1 MAPNISYPI
10 TIACEYY
17 LHPEP
22 LTMTTNK
29 PPEQETPPKEI
40 LDFIA
45 ALVRA
50 LNTARLYATDHE
62 LFKKNIE
69 EAHTALGKA
78 LANSGSLFLGCA
90 KDTLFLDGTFYQA
103 EDTHFQKFLE
113 FFHALRISHVLFDK
127 GITSQELES
136 FLALLAGA
144 RQGQGDEVSEALA
157 RENINHVKLG
167 FLDYTVFSTIQMA
180 ATQLA
185 QSSDE
190 EAMWRLLILQ
200 PEAAGAVSL
209 DPETAERLKRLSE
222 DKDELKR
229 LILKM
234 DSDMKEGKET
244 AASSQR
250 GTLLGNFI
258 KNLGDTLASIAPEKR
273 DQLALHVG
281 NILESL
287 EPQLKIQILG
297 SIPPDGTG
305 AKEGDFL
312 QEIFQDISD
321 SELVRLL
328 ADALKDSGANS
339 QSFNNLFQRALAR
352 YAEPGL
358 LLPVIRQ
365 EMYKATTEFQPGRLS
380 HWQHLEELCL
390 QQQESEQLNAQ
401 YQKEIESLAASL
413 QLKAPMGEDEEMAR
427 LLRTMAPE
435 PLIAAKARLIID
447 LLRHPPAPQVKAMI
461 PHLLE
466 SLGDIMRQFLSRE
479 KFKAVGTLLR
489 AVSIIL
495 THLPD
500 EVSARKTM
508 NAQLSA
514 QEVEEVIKDLMK
526 DCSTY
531 ESKETAAIDAISQ
544 VFPEK
549 TVGFLMDVF
558 IDLEADE
565 GPQAHWL
572 STALA
577 SLGPRL
583 SRILSQRLQDAPAQ
597 ALPRLLD
604 LVALSSDKQL
614 GMAVESLL
622 DHQNQEI
629 RIKAINTLGHLRAD
643 RSVPRLEQILV
654 QKGLLRSKKTKAF
667 QLAAAEAMAKIGT
680 EEARKALQRVA
691 SEGSG
696 DLQTFCQELI
706 RPSGSEHDSTTQ
718 E

>member
-1 MAPNISYPI
+1 MRVLLASF
-10 TIACEYY
+10 
-17 LHPEP
+17 H
-22 LTMTTNK
+22 LTMVTDK
-29 PPEQETPPKEI
+29 PPEHETPPKEI
-40 LDFIA
+40 LDFVA
-45 ALVRA
+45 SLMRA

-69 EAHTALGKA
+69 EAHTALESA

-90 KDTLFLDGTFYQA
+90 KDTLFLEGTFYQA

-113 FFHALRISHVLFDK
+113 FFHALRISHVLFNK

-144 RQGQGDEVSEALA
+144 RQGQGDEISEALA
-157 RENINHVKLG
+157 RENILHVKLG

-190 EAMWRLLILQ
+190 ESMWRLLILQ
-200 PEAAGAVSL
+200 PEAAGTVSL
-209 DPETAERLKRLSE
+209 DPETVERLKRLAE
-222 DKDELKR
+222 DEEELKR
-229 LILKM
+229 LILQM

-305 AKEGDFL
+305 AKESDFL

-321 SELVRLL
+321 SELVHLL

-339 QSFNNLFQRALAR
+339 QCFNNLFQRALAR
-352 YAEPGL
+352 YREPGL

-365 EMYKATTEFQPGRLS
+365 EMYKATMEFQPGRLS

-447 LLRHPPAPQVKAMI
+447 LLRHPHPPQVKAFI

-466 SLGDIMRQFLSRE
+466 SLGDIMRQLLSRE

-500 EVSARKTM
+500 EASARKTM

-514 QEVEEVIKDLMK
+514 EEVGEVIKDLMK

-531 ESKETAAIDAISQ
+531 ESKETAAIDAICQ

-583 SRILSQRLQDAPAQ
+583 SRTLGQRLQDAPAR

-614 GMAVESLL
+614 GTAVEDLL

-629 RIKAINTLGHLRAD
+629 RIKAISTLGRLQAD
-643 RSVPRLEQILV
+643 RSVPRLEQVLV

-680 EEARKALQRVA
+680 EEARNALQRIA
-691 SEGSG
+691 TEGSG
-696 DLQTFCQELI
+696 DLQILCQELI
-706 RPSGSEHDSTTQ
+706 KPSGSEHDSTTQ